1 MLAVVKCE
9 SNDILV
15 IVWSI
20 HLSENVTEMGF
31 NKFPG
36 INSRLRPHG
45 KEFKTSLKFFLYLIA
60 EYSTHLLA
68 PYFLPVGVI
77 TGIKGNDIQEIDI
90 VMRHK
95 ECVAVKQTV
104 AELLRD
110 KGSRAFLRL
119 FDSVSI

>member
-1 MLAVVKCE
+1 MNRVL
-9 SNDILV
+9 LQ
-15 IVWSI
+15 
-20 HLSENVTEMGF
+20 G
-31 NKFPG
+31 
-36 INSRLRPHG
+36 
-45 KEFKTSLKFFLYLIA
+45 EFKTSLKFFLYLIA